1 MFRRVAIIGG
11 GAAGAALLSELVA
24 QALARAAPAAALHL
38 DWFTG
43 VTGPLA
49 RGVAYAT
56 DWPHHL
62 LDVRAASMSM
72 FAGKPRGFLDFAQR
86 NDPAAAG
93 TDFLPRRLYGDYL
106 EAEVGQTLAQARGGG
121 IDVRVMPLEV
131 DAVVPET
138 GAVTLVHGERNTRV
152 DAAVLALG
160 ALPPQPL
167 AGVGADA
174 LASGRYVVDPWP
186 LLARVQ
192 PDAAPRH
199 VLLLGS
205 GLTAVDV
212 LLELSERWPDA
223 HFTVVSPHG
232 QLPEPHL
239 PVSSAPADDSAEL
252 VEALGEDPSIRRWLR
267 LLRETMATTRDWRVV
282 VDSLRLHTPT
292 LWASLP
298 DSERSRFL
306 RHARWAWERA
316 RHRMPPQVAARMAE
330 LEQAG
335 RMQRRRGR
343 MLSVRVAGER
353 LELQFAARDDGAA
366 STVLASTVLADLAI
380 QATGLETDVRRTP
393 HRLLS
398 QLRTNRH
405 ITPDPH
411 GLGLRAMPDGRV
423 CRDGQPWSRL
433 WAIGSLLRGTLW
445 ESSAMPEIRQQAR
458 GLAAR
463 LLAD

>member
-1 MFRRVAIIGG
+1 MG
-11 GAAGAALLSELVA
+11 
-24 QALARAAPAAALHL
+24 
-38 DWFTG
+38 
-43 VTGPLA
+43 
-49 RGVAYAT
+49 
-56 DWPHHL
+56 
-62 LDVRAASMSM
+62 M
-72 FAGKPRGFLDFAQR
+72 FASKPRGFLDFAQR
-86 NDPAAAG
+86 DDPAAAG

-106 EAEVGQTLAQARGGG
+106 EDEVGQTLAHARAGG
-121 IDVRVMPLEV
+121 IDMRVMPLAV

-138 GAVTLVHGERNTRV
+138 GAVTVVHGERNTRV
-152 DAAVLALG
+152 EAAVLALG

-167 AGVGADA
+167 AGVDADA

-186 LLARVQ
+186 LLACAR
-192 PDAAPRH
+192 PDPAPRD

-212 LLELSERWPDA
+212 LLELSEQWPNA
-223 HFTVVSPHG
+223 HFTVLSPHG

-239 PVSSAPADDSAEL
+239 PVSSVPADDSAEL

-267 LLRETMATTRDWRVV
+267 LLRETMMTTRDWRVV
-282 VDSLRLHTPT
+282 VDSLRLHTPA

-298 DSERSRFL
+298 DSERARFL

-316 RHRMPPQVAARMAE
+316 RHRMPPQVADRMAE
-330 LEQAG
+330 LEQTG
-335 RMQRRRGR
+335 RLQRRRGR
-343 MLSVRVAGER
+343 MTSVRVAGER
-353 LELQFAARDDGAA
+353 LELQSAPGGEGAA
-366 STVLASTVLADLAI
+366 STALADLVI
-380 QATGLETDVRRTP
+380 QATGLETDVQRTP